1 MDSRSPSRE
10 RYARS
15 VTPRSRYTRSPSP
28 APRRRRSPSYSDA
41 SPGRRNGRYRS
52 ESRSRSRTRTRSPS
66 RDRDSRARSGSPL
79 RGSTKIV
86 VEKLTKNIN
95 EEHLREIF
103 GQYGSIRDLDLPMNR
118 QFNTNRGT
126 AYILYVNEADAEE
139 AIAHMH
145 EAQLDG
151 AIINVS
157 IVLPRRKFSQSPPT
171 ASRGAN
177 IDPRVPAPG
186 PRGAFGGGPRGPRG
200 GVGSGGG
207 GGGGGGGFGGPG
219 FGGGPAG
226 GRPRSPPRYGGGRQ
240 GRGRGREGNTYRPGS
255 RSPSYSRSRFPQPRR
270 ARSPSYGSRS
280 RSPQR
285 RGGGRRDSLDN
296 ARDSRRRSPSY
307 DDYRSRSR
315 SRGGRDYR

>member
-1 MDSRSPSRE
+1 MLVRSL
-10 RYARS
+10 
-15 VTPRSRYTRSPSP
+15 
-28 APRRRRSPSYSDA
+28 
-41 SPGRRNGRYRS
+41 
-52 ESRSRSRTRTRSPS
+52 
-66 RDRDSRARSGSPL
+66 RARDTLARL
-79 RGSTKIV
+79 RPHPVVDVRPATQTPAQVVAMADTAIV

-95 EEHLREIF
+95 EDHLREIF
-103 GQYGSIRDLDLPMNR
+103 GQYGNIRDLDLPMNR
-118 QFNTNRGT
+118 QCMFILRNTTGRSSETQANPQAQSVNTNRGT

-186 PRGAFGGGPRGPRG
+186 PRGGAFGGGPRGPRG
-200 GVGSGGG
+200 GVGS
-207 GGGGGGGFGGPG
+207 GGGGGGFGGPG

-226 GRPRSPPRYGGGRQ
+226 GRPRSPRYGGGRQ

-255 RSPSYSRSRFPQPRR
+255 RSPSYSRSRSPQARR
-270 ARSPSYGSRS
+270 GGRSPSYDSRS
-280 RSPQR
+280 RSPRR
-285 RGGGRRDSLDN
+285 RGGARRDSHDNN

-315 SRGGRDYR
+315 SRGGRDHR

>member
-1 MDSRSPSRE
+1 MSKRRT
-10 RYARS
+10 YA
-15 VTPRSRYTRSPSP
+15 
-28 APRRRRSPSYSDA
+28 D
-41 SPGRRNGRYRS
+41 
-52 ESRSRSRTRTRSPS
+52 
-66 RDRDSRARSGSPL
+66 
-79 RGSTKIV
+79 IV

-95 EEHLREIF
+95 EDHLREIF

-126 AYILYVNEADAEE
+126 AYILYVHEADAED

-151 AIINVS
+151 AVINVS

-200 GVGSGGG
+200 G

-219 FGGGPAG
+219 FGGGPPG
-226 GRPRSPPRYGGGRQ
+226 GRGPRSPRFGGGRRGQ
-240 GRGRGREGNTYRPGS
+240 GRGREANNYRPGS
-255 RSPSYSRSRFPQPRR
+255 RSPSYSRSRSPPPRR
-270 ARSPSYGSRS
+270 GGRSPLYDSKSKS
-280 RSPQR
+280 PPPQR
-285 RGGGRRDSLDN
+285 RGGGGRDSFE

-315 SRGGRDYR
+315 SRGRDHR